1 MGGHWFVYAMIA
13 AVAALLYR
21 VCDKLQILKSKL
33 SRIFVVLLISSV
45 ICWGIYDLLVFTE

>member
-21 VCDKLQILKSKL
+21 VCDRLQILKSKL